1 MSKNILIYCGSS
13 KGHNPV
19 YEQEAI
25 NLVRSLKEHDCK
37 IIFGAGSVGLMGVL
51 ADEYLRIGGELIGVI
66 PSFME
71 PWEVKHL
78 GIQTCHVTQSMHERK
93 EMMAEMADAVI
104 ALPGGFGTL
113 DELFEMLTWKQLDLH
128 QMPISIL
135 NTAHYYDHLMKHL
148 DHMVQE
154 GFLKERNLS
163 ALHIESNPEELVTY
177 LMNYEPEKMEK
188 KWIYRG
194 KKEV

>member
-1 MSKNILIYCGSS
+1 MSKKILVYCGSS

-19 YEQEAI
+19 YEQEAKK
-25 NLVRSLKEHDCK
+25 LVHALKRYDCEL
-37 IIFGAGSVGLMGVL
+37 IFGAGSVGIMGVL
-51 ADEYLRIGGELIGVI
+51 ADEYLKIGGQCVGVI

-71 PWEVKHL
+71 PWEVKHT
-78 GIQTCHVTQSMHERK
+78 GIQECFVTESMHARK
-93 EMMAEMADAVI
+93 QLMANRADGVI

-135 NTAHYYDHLMKHL
+135 NTNGYYDHLLAQMQ
-148 DHMVQE
+148 HMVDE
-154 GFLKERNLS
+154 GFLKMPNLE
-163 ALHIESNPEELVTY
+163 ALQVEQDPDVLIDWI
-177 LMNYEPEKMEK
+177 MAYEPEKMEK

-194 KKEV
+194 

>member
-1 MSKNILIYCGSS
+1 MSKKILVYCGSS

-19 YEQEAI
+19 YEQEAKK
-25 NLVRSLKEHDCK
+25 LVHALKRYDCEL
-37 IIFGAGSVGLMGVL
+37 IFGAGSVGIMGVL
-51 ADEYLRIGGELIGVI
+51 ADEYLKIGGQCVGVI

-71 PWEVKHL
+71 PWEVKHT
-78 GIQTCHVTQSMHERK
+78 GIQECFVTESMHVRK
-93 EMMAEMADAVI
+93 QLMANRADGVI

-135 NTAHYYDHLMKHL
+135 NTNGYYDHLLAQMQ
-148 DHMVQE
+148 HMVDE
-154 GFLKERNLS
+154 GFLKMPNLE
-163 ALHIESNPEELVTY
+163 ALQVEQDPDVLIDW
-177 LMNYEPEKMEK
+177 MMAYEPEKMEK

-194 KKEV
+194 

>member
-1 MSKNILIYCGSS
+1 MSKKILVYCGSS

-19 YEQEAI
+19 YEQEAKK
-25 NLVRSLKEHDCK
+25 LVHALKRYDCEL
-37 IIFGAGSVGLMGVL
+37 IFGAGSVGIMGVL
-51 ADEYLRIGGELIGVI
+51 ADEYLKIGGQCVGVI

-71 PWEVKHL
+71 PWEVKHTE
-78 GIQTCHVTQSMHERK
+78 IQECFVTESMHARK
-93 EMMAEMADAVI
+93 QLMANRADGVI

-135 NTAHYYDHLMKHL
+135 NTNGYYDHLLVQMQ
-148 DHMVQE
+148 HMVDE
-154 GFLKERNLS
+154 GFLKMPNLE
-163 ALHIESNPEELVTY
+163 ALQVEQDPDVLIDW
-177 LMNYEPEKMEK
+177 MMAYEPEKMEK

-194 KKEV
+194 

>member
-1 MSKNILIYCGSS
+1 MAKSILIYCGSS
-13 KGHNPV
+13 KGHDSV
-19 YEQEAI
+19 YEEEAKR
-25 NLVRSLKEHDCK
+25 LVRALRKYDCK

-51 ADEYLRIGGELIGVI
+51 ADEYLALGGDVIGVI
-66 PSFME
+66 PAFME

-93 EMMAEMADAVI
+93 QMMAEMADAVI

-128 QMPISIL
+128 QMPVSIL
-135 NTAHYYDHLMKHL
+135 NTANYYQHLLKHM

-154 GFLKERNLS
+154 GFLKDRNLA
-163 ALHIESNPEELVTY
+163 ALHVENDPEILAAW
-177 LMNYEPEKMEK
+177 LMAYEPEKMEK

-194 KKEV
+194 NKEV